1 MSKLIFNFSDD
12 VKKRIRRIFE
22 REEELARRGVPFRT
36 VCAGRMDELMR
47 LSDTHLALFKEYII
61 EDAGDLDPAQAD
73 FVVDKLCH
81 ELSLNVTVVG
91 RRCDDSGKVPAGAM
105 VFLARADEISRIED
119 EPSGSE
125 VGSVKHEAG
134 LSDSKPEGFVTAPVG
149 TDTGFGRD
157 DIKRGNVVAE
167 SERGVAKPEYDGK
180 SEKVNV
186 LPESFNDEP
195 EMFDDEPQISP
206 ELAMFLEADTASDRL
221 DVFRRIREKCD
232 DHMIDT
238 IAVILD
244 MEISQGDIERRRRDV
259 MTCLETKI
267 KYELTRR

>member
-36 VCAGRMDELMR
+36 VCAGRMDELMS
-47 LSDTHLALFKEYII
+47 LSDTRLALFKEYII

-91 RRCDDSGKVPAGAM
+91 RRRDDSGKVPAGAM
-105 VFLARADEISRIED
+105 VFLAQADEISRIED

-149 TDTGFGRD
+149 TETG
-157 DIKRGNVVAE
+157 
-167 SERGVAKPEYDGK
+167 
-180 SEKVNV
+180 
-186 LPESFNDEP
+186 L
-195 EMFDDEPQISP
+195 FDDEPQISP

-244 MEISQGDIERRRRDV
+244 MEIPQGDIERRRRDV
-259 MTCLETKI
+259 ITCLETKI